1 MDIIRKQDNRFSSIL
16 LDAGLI
22 TKQQLETA
30 QKQAQSTGQDIG
42 TTLMKLGY
50 ITQEDMLQAIAEQL
64 DIPYL
69 DLENYEIDT
78 KALQLV
84 PSEIAYK
91 YRVIPVFHIGNVL
104 TLAMANPQDVTV
116 IDKIRRLTKME
127 IEPAV
132 ATEAAI
138 LQAIEQHYGV
148 VTTIS
153 ETINEVI
160 QTMEAEIEPE
170 VSEKKMEENLREL
183 AEDAPV
189 VKLVNM
195 ILVQA
200 IKEHASDIHI
210 EPEED
215 SLRVRYRIDG
225 ILHEIFSPPKE
236 LQAAIISR
244 IKILAEV
251 DIAEN
256 RIPQDGRF
264 RMKFENKEIDVRVS
278 TLPTAYGENVVMR
291 ILDKS
296 NIMLDLKD
304 LGFTKDGHDTFIQML
319 ANSYGIILVT
329 GPTGSGKTTTL
340 YAALNTINSI
350 EKNIITVEDP
360 IEYRLK
366 LIRQSQVNPKA
377 GLTFASGLRSI
388 LRQDPDVIMVGEIRD
403 SETANIAIQAALT
416 GHLVLSTLHTNDA
429 AGALTRMNEMGVE
442 SFLLASAT
450 IGVLAQRLVRKICEK
465 CKKPYQPDKL
475 LLERIGIT
483 NPKKKLTFFRG
494 EGCSACKN
502 TGYRGRTGI
511 YEILKV
517 DDKIR
522 ELVLQDA
529 SSEKIR
535 NVAITKGMRTLK
547 QDGLL
552 KCLQG
557 ITTIEEV
564 MRVTNIA

>member
-304 LGFTKDGHDTFIQML
+304 LGFTKDGHDTFTQML

-403 SETANIAIQAALT
+403 SETANIAIQAA
-416 GHLVLSTLHTNDA
+416 
-429 AGALTRMNEMGVE
+429 
-442 SFLLASAT
+442 
-450 IGVLAQRLVRKICEK
+450 
-465 CKKPYQPDKL
+465 
-475 LLERIGIT
+475 
-483 NPKKKLTFFRG
+483 
-494 EGCSACKN
+494 
-502 TGYRGRTGI
+502 
-511 YEILKV
+511 
-517 DDKIR
+517 
-522 ELVLQDA
+522 
-529 SSEKIR
+529 
-535 NVAITKGMRTLK
+535 
-547 QDGLL
+547 
-552 KCLQG
+552 
-557 ITTIEEV
+557 
-564 MRVTNIA
+564 